1 MISHIDPQF
10 SMGGPWSYASVMKS
24 VRILHTRISVDGK
37 CLEHYDVLN
46 IVGRCYDMQL
56 VTIELDQQR
65 VRLHDPNN

>member
-1 MISHIDPQF
+1 VI
-10 SMGGPWSYASVMKS
+10 KS
-24 VRILHTRISVDGK
+24 VRISHTRISVDGK